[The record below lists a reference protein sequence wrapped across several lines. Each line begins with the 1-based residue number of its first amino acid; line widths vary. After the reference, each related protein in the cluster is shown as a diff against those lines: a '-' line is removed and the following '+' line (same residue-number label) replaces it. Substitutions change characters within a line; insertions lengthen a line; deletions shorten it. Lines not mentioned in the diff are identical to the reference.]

1 VTQFITWMWRI
12 IFSMSV
18 GSITVPGITAVANA
32 LLIAG
37 VVVRIASFTA
47 AQYRPNSFV
56 QLARRLCANYL

>member
-1 VTQFITWMWRI
+1 MQFLEWMWCI

-18 GSITVPGITAVANA
+18 GSNTVFGITAFAHA

-37 VVVRIASFTA
+37 FVVRIASFTA

-56 QLARRLCANYL
+56 QLARRL